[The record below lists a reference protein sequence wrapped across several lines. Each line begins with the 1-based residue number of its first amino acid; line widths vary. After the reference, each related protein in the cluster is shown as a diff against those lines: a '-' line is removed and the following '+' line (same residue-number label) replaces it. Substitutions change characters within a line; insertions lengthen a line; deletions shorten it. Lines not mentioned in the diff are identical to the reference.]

1 MTLLSKHQK
10 YMLKALCLA
19 LNGRGLTSPNP
30 LVGCVIVKD
39 NKIIG
44 EGWHHKYGNPHA
56 EIEAINDAKSKN
68 YDIEGSTFYV
78 TLEPCSH
85 YGKTP
90 PCANRLIEEK
100 ISEVFIAMRDPN
112 PKVNGHGI
120 EILRNAGIK
129 VTELQE
135 TENLAKW
142 INRGFVFVHKYK
154 RPFVTL
160 KAALSLDGKMC
171 LANNSSK
178 WLTGIEARTKAH
190 EIRAMNDAVL
200 VGVNTVLN
208 DDPELTVRH
217 VKGENPK
224 RIILD
229 TSLKTPLN
237 AKIIN
242 DDGKC
247 IILTCENENSD
258 KAKKLKDNGAKV
270 ITLSELSIK
279 NILDTL
285 MNEGILN
292 LMVEGGPAVLSS
304 FLKSGLADYVNFFY
318 APKILGEGKGIEL
331 NMNFNEVS
339 EAFSLNNI
347 KSELIG
353 KDIFIEGRLSCSPD
367 L

>member
-1 MTLLSKHQK
+1 MLTDKEYMQRALS
-10 YMLKALCLA
+10 LA
-19 LNGRGLTSPNP
+19 LNGRGMTSPNP

-39 NKIIG
+39 DKIIG
-44 EGWHHKYGNPHA
+44 SGWHNKFGGPHA

-68 YDIEGSTFYV
+68 NDIEGSTFYV

-85 YGKTP
+85 FGKTP
-90 PCANRLIEEK
+90 PCANRLVEEK
-100 ISEVFIAMRDPN
+100 ISEVVIAMRDPN
-112 PKVNGHGI
+112 PKVNGRGI

-129 VTELQE
+129 VTELNE
-135 TENLAKW
+135 FESSAKRL
-142 INRGFVFVHKYK
+142 NRGFIFVHKYK

-200 VGVNTVLN
+200 VGINTVLN

-217 VKGENPK
+217 VKGINPK

-237 AKIIN
+237 AKILN
-242 DDGKC
+242 SDGKC

-258 KAKKLKDNGAKV
+258 KAVKLKEKGAKI
-270 ITLSELSIK
+270 ITLPDMSIK
-279 NILDTL
+279 NILDAL
-285 MNEGILN
+285 MNEGILSV
-292 LMVEGGPAVLSS
+292 MVEGGPAVLSS
-304 FLKSGLADYVNFFY
+304 FIKSGLADCITFFY

-331 NMNFNEVS
+331 DMNFNEVS
-339 EAFSLNNI
+339 EAFSLKNI
-347 KSELIG
+347 DLKSIG
-353 KDIFIEGRLSCSPD
+353 RDIFIEGRLSCSPD